1 MIWGV
6 MPMKEHNQKNDI
18 FKEVIMKKR
27 ILSLF
32 AAFVLFVS
40 ILPSAVLAEG
50 TDVAEM
56 GGDTYETLQEI
67 LDNMEEAEITLL
79 DNVEEDITVY
89 AATTIHMNGHSIT
102 GKVEADSSLTLTNG
116 TVKGNVIVDVTDLT
130 FTMTAPAD
138 AEAAIDGGLE
148 VKSGSCSIS
157 GAKIG
162 IKDTLYMGGNDLSV
176 SGTEKAVEL
185 SGKASPDSLT
195 LYGSADENG
204 NTADEAV
211 FDGDTYKIGTDI
223 AKKLSNKQQGGSA
236 PDPAPTL
243 ELTEK
248 TASIYRGQTAAFNV
262 NYTGKD
268 KLTAYIQGSTEEKQ
282 HFNVT
287 VDESTGELTVATD
300 DETPVKKYTLY
311 VHEENNTFLQD
322 SATIEIKEAVI
333 KDSSGNYYEDV
344 KTAFKNVK
352 DGDTLTVV
360 AQGEQLQLND
370 GIYADTG
377 DNGVTLDLKGH
388 SLGGYSLNVGGTG
401 RSGKLI
407 VIDSSGGNGAVGLTV
422 RNNGT
427 LIFKPDNVNTRLLQL
442 DIYGGKT
449 ELRGG
454 NIASNGWTLHNGVKL
469 SDIIPS
475 AEEYAYR
482 LYRGGNS
489 YGDWVKL
496 ADAQNNNV
504 NTGFALAVVKCEHN
518 CDEDDEPP
526 KCYYCGE
533 TIVAYVI
540 CDHSKY
546 FTDFQAAIDYFI
558 KNCLRWGNLRSDCI
572 FDLMT
577 NIRGDYT
584 ITDKTR
590 ISLRGQTING
600 TVTVSGRGTVEFIGW
615 SSSVENVIMSGGE
628 TSITTNA
635 VIKTL
640 TIENGATWRSILP
653 SGYGYKL
660 NGVWY
665 DVSNIGELDSL
676 TSLQNVT
683 VKLLPVSTSPSLY
696 LNNEVMPSGG
706 RTVTVGDELRF
717 GVNVSVN
724 YESIDEKCY
733 VYYQKQGDAAPTK
746 LEAVTHKGD
755 YHECDVKSLGFDE
768 KGVYDVW
775 CEVSKDGYTRTS
787 EKYRLAVKADLSKA
801 VVELEQTE
809 FTYSGNKI
817 KPQIKSVT
825 LNGNEVSADDYTV
838 SGVIEK
844 INAGSYKLRIEA
856 KDENVYS
863 GFVKVD
869 WEIKPCILNYN
880 VELEPKPYDATTS
893 AAVKSIL
900 FYKNS
905 NEAISLP
912 KEDYYI
918 VEGSVKYDSA
928 EVGAGYGDKWVDGD
942 AEVRLADT
950 DNAKNYSLNENSKG
964 IIKGYIKPALIA
976 DADKYHGYKIN
987 IRYNDKSEKIIGASA
1002 FGAPSDDGYKFV
1014 TDGMA
1019 EKYEFTPNMSFDR
1032 AITLSLKENVTKDDI
1047 GKQFIL
1053 NFIIYTSD
1061 GRYTTNY
1068 EGKKTIPLT
1077 VEIVDKSEP
1086 ELTVNTI
1093 TAVYDGNE
1101 ITSDKIKGTAKYDDK
1116 EIKGTWSFKGTA
1128 PKNAADK
1135 KCTVVF
1141 TPTDEE
1147 IYKPAETEVDVDISP
1162 RNLNDI
1168 VSLKD
1173 TEFTYNRNAQKAGV
1187 IAVFNGTTLAEGDD
1201 YETEFPQDIT
1211 NAGDKTVKIKGK
1223 GNFGGEKELKY
1234 TIKPK
1239 DIGDNR
1245 YIEVDDGE
1253 FRYNGSAHEPGVLV
1267 KDGSIELE
1275 RNKDYTVEYKDNTDV
1290 GWAKVWIIGINNYS
1304 FKILGGEFQIL
1315 KADAKF
1321 ITEPSAKTGLI
1332 YNGKEQELVTAGTA
1346 DGGTVQYSFG
1356 NGVWSDDIPKAKDAG
1371 SYIVFYMIEGDK
1383 NHNTTLYV
1391 KRLDVSIG
1399 QKNIANA
1406 EITLGD
1412 SLVYNTTEQTQGIKS
1427 VTVDNLNVTYD
1438 ISGNTAT
1445 DAGEYTLTVTA
1456 NGNFKG
1462 EKTQKFTVARK
1473 TVTANVTVNGTYTY
1487 NGKAIEPTDVIV
1499 KDVDTEIPKNEYTL
1513 SYADNTNAGTAAVTV
1528 ADTNGGNYA
1537 VSGRGEFVINKA
1549 SVKVKPKDITKV
1561 YGDEPKFELES
1572 DSELITQE
1580 KLAEFA
1586 QTAEFTS
1593 VGSAETAP
1601 VNKYEISVKLKD
1613 EDKDKETNLIIN
1625 DDGTGMLTVIPAK
1638 LTIKVKD
1645 VSREYGAENPE
1656 LEVEYYSGFKNGE
1669 DESVLSGEL
1678 KFSYN
1683 GINEQ
1688 TAVGIYREQ
1697 TTAWGLTSDN
1707 YTIDY
1712 LNGDVEITK
1721 ILVNASAGEGRRSY
1735 LGVVLDRAVE
1745 GLTKDNF
1752 TVKDKD
1758 GNIVTFISAAATD
1771 ANKGYL
1777 LSGVFETGK
1786 QYSVTVTLDG
1796 TAADATHRIANG
1808 EFKITPANTGS
1819 GGGGGSSNSYTVSF
1833 ETNGGSKL
1841 SRQTVTRNSVIK
1853 EPAAP
1858 TREGFDFA
1866 GWYTDK
1872 ELTVKYDFSEKV
1884 TKSITLYAAW
1894 SKKDNS
1900 ENQIILT
1907 IGEKTALVFGQIKS
1921 NDVAPKVV
1929 NDRTMLPARFVAEN
1943 LGANVEWDGDKYLVT
1958 ITGKHIKTGENITIL
1973 IYIDSD
1979 IAYVN
1984 GKEIRLD
1991 SPAFVENDR
2000 TYTPVRFI
2008 SEELGAGVEWL
2019 QEELKVVIT
2028 KEK

>member
-1 MIWGV
+1 
-6 MPMKEHNQKNDI
+6 
-18 FKEVIMKKR
+18 MKKR

-67 LDNMEEAEITLL
+67 LDNMEEAEINLL

-89 AATTIHMNGHSIT
+89 AATTIHMNGHSII
-102 GKVEADSSLTLTNG
+102 GKVDVCDSLTLTNG
-116 TVKGNVIVDVTDLT
+116 TVKGNVILDAET
-130 FTMTAPAD
+130 FTMTAPSD

-162 IKDTLYMGGNDLSV
+162 IKDTLYMGGEELSV

-185 SGKASPDSLT
+185 NKPAEPNSLT

-211 FDGDTYKIGTDI
+211 FDGDTYKIGADI

-236 PDPAPTL
+236 PEPTPTL

-248 TASIYRGQTAAFNV
+248 TASIYRGQTATFNV

-268 KLTAYIQGSTEEKQ
+268 KLTAYIQGSTDEKQ
-282 HFNVT
+282 HFEVT
-287 VDESTGELTVATD
+287 VDESTGCLTVATD
-300 DETPVKKYTLY
+300 DETPVKKYTLF

-322 SATIEIKEAVI
+322 SATIEIKDAVM

-377 DNGVTLDLKGH
+377 DNGVTLDLNGR

-454 NIASNGWTLHNGVKL
+454 NIAANGWTLHNGVKL

-482 LYRGGNS
+482 FYRGGNS

-496 ADAQNNNV
+496 ADAQNNNI

-518 CDEDDEPP
+518 CDDFEENP
-526 KCYYCGE
+526 KCYYCDE
-533 TIVAYVI
+533 PIVANI
-540 CDHSKY
+540 ISDQPQKY
-546 FTDFQAAIDYFI
+546 FIDFQAAIDYYI
-558 KNCLRWGNLRSDCI
+558 NNCLRWGELRSDCA

-577 NIRGDYT
+577 DISGDYT
-584 ITDKTR
+584 INNKTM
-590 ISLRGQTING
+590 IALSGHTING
-600 TVTVSGRGTVEFIGW
+600 TVTVSGKGTVDFVGW
-615 SSSVENVIMSGGE
+615 SASVDKVIMSGGE
-628 TSITTNA
+628 TNIMTSA
-635 VIKTL
+635 AIKTL

-665 DVSNIGELDSL
+665 DDSNIGELASLNSL
-676 TSLQNVT
+676 TNVT
-683 VKLLPVSTSPSLY
+683 VEKLP
-696 LNNEVMPSGG
+696 
-706 RTVTVGDELRF
+706 
-717 GVNVSVN
+717 
-724 YESIDEKCY
+724 
-733 VYYQKQGDAAPTK
+733 A
-746 LEAVTHKGD
+746 
-755 YHECDVKSLGFDE
+755 
-768 KGVYDVW
+768 
-775 CEVSKDGYTRTS
+775 
-787 EKYRLAVKADLSKA
+787 KADFSKA
-801 VVELEQTE
+801 NVVLKRSE
-809 FTYSGNKI
+809 FTYSGETI
-817 KPQIKSVT
+817 KPYIQSVT
-825 LNGNEVSADDYTV
+825 LDGNEVDYTV
-838 SGVIEK
+838 SGDIEK

-856 KDENVYS
+856 KDESVYS
-863 GFVKVD
+863 GFVEVD
-869 WEIKPCILNYN
+869 WTILPCALNYN
-880 VELEPKPYDATTS
+880 VELEPKLYDATPS
-893 AAVKSIL
+893 ATVKSIE
-900 FYKNS
+900 FYTDNS
-905 NEAISLP
+905 EIVSLP
-912 KEDYYI
+912 KEDYYV
-918 VEGSVKYDSA
+918 VEESVRYYSA
-928 EVGAGYGDKWVDGD
+928 EVGSNYGDGYVFGD

-950 DNAKNYSLNENSKG
+950 DNAKNYILYRG
-964 IIKGYIKPALIA
+964 IIKGHIKPAPIA

-1002 FGAPSDDGYKFV
+1002 FGAPNDKNYRFV
-1014 TDGMA
+1014 GDSMP
-1019 EKYEFTPNMSFDR
+1019 EKSEFVPNGSFGR
-1032 AITLSLKENVTKDDI
+1032 VIKLSLKDDVTEKDI
-1047 GKQFIL
+1047 GKQYIH
-1053 NFIIYTSD
+1053 NCIIYTLN
-1061 GRYTTNY
+1061 GCYTTK
-1068 EGKKTIPLT
+1068 GKTLPLT
-1077 VEIVDKSEP
+1077 IEIVDKSEP
-1086 ELTVNTI
+1086 ELTVEPI
-1093 TAVYDGNE
+1093 TAIYDGNE
-1101 ITSDKIKGTAKYDDK
+1101 ITSDKIKGTAKYDGK
-1116 EIKGTWSFKGTA
+1116 EVEGTWSFEGNA
-1128 PKNAADK
+1128 PKNVADK

-1245 YIEVDDGE
+1245 YIEIDDGE

-1499 KDVDTEIPKNEYTL
+1499 KDGDTEIPKNEYTL

-1593 VGSAETAP
+1593 GGLAKTAS

-1625 DDGTGMLTVIPAK
+1625 DDGTGMLNVTPAK

-1645 VSREYGAENPE
+1645 VSCEYGAENPE

-1796 TAADATHRIANG
+1796 TAADTTHRIANG

-1943 LGANVEWDGDKYLVT
+1943 LGANVEWDGDKHLVT

-1984 GKEIRLD
+1984 GKKIRLD

-2008 SEELGAGVEWL
+2008 SEELGASVEWL
-2019 QEELKVVIT
+2019 QEELRVVIT